1 MFHPQL
7 VHGISPVQEGVEEM
21 RFPSFLLTTPTQLAP
36 SCPGLRVGPGHE
48 GVWRRERREIMGKIM
63 GKKKGKKPFV
73 FDFGGPEYGSAR
85 KALSEWE
92 LRAMGIDPRTVRC
105 ICTANLLVTIR
116 PIGGRTY
123 ELIVR

>member
-48 GVWRRERREIMGKIM
+48 GVWRRKEGKTM
-63 GKKKGKKPFV
+63 GKKGNKKPFV
-73 FDFGGPEYGSAR
+73 FDFVGGPEYRSAR

-92 LRAMGIDPRTVRC
+92 LRALGIDPKTVRC

-116 PIGGRTY
+116 PTGGRTY